1 MLKGLQ
7 NLKCYSENNN
17 DNNHNFV
24 GDGGDNSNRLLTDD
38 KVKSMS
44 QAINSYINQKLQ
56 SK

>member
-44 QAINSYINQKLQ
+44 QAIISYID
-56 SK
+56 